1 MILPVN
7 FTRPF
12 GLNPIVIIIKKNFL
26 SGGLSISQKQAV
38 IKLIEKKAEI
48 KDWPISLLI
57 HVFAKR
63 IKKHLPSLTIFYRR
77 ETIF

>member
-1 MILPVN
+1 MVLPVN

-12 GLNPIVIIIKKNFL
+12 GLNSIVIITKKNFL

-38 IKLIEKKAEI
+38 IKLIEKKGRDKRLI
-48 KDWPISLLI
+48 KTWRPISLLI

-63 IKKHLPSLTIFYRR
+63 IKKTFTI
-77 ETIF
+77 INNIL

>member
-38 IKLIEKKAEI
+38 IKIIEKKGR
-48 KDWPISLLI
+48 D
-57 HVFAKR
+57 KR
-63 IKKHLPSLTIFYRR
+63 LANIFTYPRFCKKN
-77 ETIF
+77 

>member
-38 IKLIEKKAEI
+38 IKLIEKKGR
-48 KDWPISLLI
+48 D
-57 HVFAKR
+57 KR
-63 IKKHLPSLTIFYRR
+63 LANIFTLSTFLQKELKNIYHH
-77 ETIF
+77 